1 MITVP
6 DIIQQSAFQFPDRCA
21 ISVNNEE
28 LTFSEV
34 DERASRLAQ
43 LIKTK
48 GISPGQRIA
57 FLAMNEKEFFEIQIG
72 AIRAG
77 VALVPLNFRL
87 AVPEL
92 AFIMENSNPQLLI
105 TGPGFHEIGEQLHC
119 PERIA
124 LGPEYEQALES
135 ISPLERS
142 PIDASQICSVLYTS
156 GTLSLIH
163 I

>member
-1 MITVP
+1 
-6 DIIQQSAFQFPDRCA
+6 
-21 ISVNNEE
+21 
-28 LTFSEV
+28 
-34 DERASRLAQ
+34 
-43 LIKTK
+43 
-48 GISPGQRIA
+48 
-57 FLAMNEKEFFEIQIG
+57 MNEKEFFEIQIG

-124 LGPEYEQALES
+124 LGPSTNKHWNQ
-135 ISPLERS
+135 
-142 PIDASQICSVLYTS
+142 
-156 GTLSLIH
+156 SLH
-163 I
+163 